1 MKGKEIIGL
10 GLVSWFVLWLN
21 DGHWFGYAL
30 VLLLFAVTF
39 ACILIAPA
47 RAHNAHK
54 LALQKRELE
63 LAEQTLALRKTEM
76 EQAARAAARAAR
88 LQEIEAKQA
97 YWARVTEEEARAAAR
112 ADWDR
117 HRGRRN

>member
-1 MKGKEIIGL
+1 MKGKEVIEL
-10 GLVSWFVLWLN
+10 VLVSLFVLWLN

-39 ACILIAPA
+39 ACVLSAPVHA
-47 RAHNAHK
+47 RK
-54 LALQKRELE
+54 ERELE
-63 LAEQTLALRKTEM
+63 LAEKTLALRKTEM

-97 YWARVTEEEARAAAR
+97 YWAPLESAPINA
-112 ADWDR
+112 
-117 HRGRRN
+117 

>member
-1 MKGKEIIGL
+1 MKAKELIGL

-30 VLLLFAVTF
+30 VLLLFVVTF
-39 ACILIAPA
+39 ACILIAP
-47 RAHNAHK
+47 K

-76 EQAARAAARAAR
+76 EQAARAAARAEA
-88 LQEIEAKQA
+88 LQKVEAKQA

-117 HRGRRN
+117 HHGRRN